1 MSAQRHG
8 GGALRA
14 PETAPARAET
24 GALLRRRGQMVK
36 EFNDVVFGEDYE
48 VRSPPSRRP
57 SRRRWRQPRRRRS
70 SVRVRLCPQQG
81 VVHGPIK
88 TQFGYHLI
96 LITDRS

>member
-1 MSAQRHG
+1 M
-8 GGALRA
+8 
-14 PETAPARAET
+14 APAGAET

-48 VRSPPSRRP
+48 VRSPLSPP
-57 SRRRWRQPRRRRS
+57 LAGRQPLRRS
-70 SVRVRLCPQQG
+70 SAGPSVLCLQQG

>member
-1 MSAQRHG
+1 
-8 GGALRA
+8 
-14 PETAPARAET
+14 
-24 GALLRRRGQMVK
+24 MVK

-48 VRSPPSRRP
+48 VRSPLSRRP
-57 SRRRWRQPRRRRS
+57 SRRRWLAGS
-70 SVRVRLCPQQG
+70 LSVAHPRVRSVLCPQQG

>member
-1 MSAQRHG
+1 
-8 GGALRA
+8 
-14 PETAPARAET
+14 
-24 GALLRRRGQMVK
+24 MVK

-57 SRRRWRQPRRRRS
+57 LAAAGRQPLRRS
-70 SVRVRLCPQQG
+70 SAGPSVLCPQQG